1 MVSPLSPPS
10 FSILF
15 FLLSIFLTT
24 VSSLTCS
31 TQKLTGTITYP
42 NCLDLPVLNAFLHY
56 THDPQNSTLS
66 VAFIASPPT
75 PAGWVSWGINPTGV
89 GMAGAQVI
97 VAFKNDTAMAMKTL
111 NLKSYSEII
120 PGKLSFDVWDMKAE
134 EDGGGFMKIFATV
147 KVPVNVN
154 AVNHVWQVGP
164 SVFAGMVGPHEFS
177 PPNLNSK
184 GRLSLNGAAEVS
196 DVPLDSAT
204 KKKYIHGLL
213 NTVSWGILF
222 PLGVI
227 MARYVKTF
235 PSADPA
241 WFYLHVS
248 CQLCAYVL
256 GVAGWA
262 TGMKLGSESEGI
274 TFSIHRNVG
283 ITLFCLATIQVFA
296 LFLRP
301 NKDHKYRF
309 YWNIYHHSFGYTI
322 IILGI
327 LNIFRGYEMLGPDH
341 KWKSSYM
348 TVIIALAVIALV
360 LEAITWSV
368 VMKGK
373 CKNYNKT
380 YDGQT
385 REHNPD
391 E

>member
-1 MVSPLSPPS
+1 MVSPSLPS

-15 FLLSIFLTT
+15 FLISIFSTT

-31 TQKLTGTITYP
+31 TQKLTGTKTYSY
-42 NCLDLPVLNAFLHY
+42 CLDLPVLNSYLHY
-56 THDPQNSTLS
+56 THDQKNSTLS
-66 VAFIASPPT
+66 VVFIASPPS
-75 PAGWVSWGINPTGV
+75 PAGWVSWGINPTGT

-97 VAFKNDTAMAMKTL
+97 VAFKNDTVMAIKTL
-111 NLKSYSEII
+111 DLKSYSVII

-147 KVPVNVN
+147 KVPVNVDG
-154 AVNHVWQVGP
+154 VNHVWQVG
-164 SVFAGMVGPHEFS
+164 SAVMAGRVGPHEFN

-184 GRLSLNGAAEVS
+184 GRLSLNGAEVS
-196 DVPLDSAT
+196 DVPVDFAI
-204 KKKYIHGLL
+204 KKKNIHGLL

-241 WFYLHVS
+241 WFYLHVG
-248 CQLCAYVL
+248 CQLSAYVL

-262 TGMKLGSESEGI
+262 TGIKLGSESEGI
-274 TFSIHRNVG
+274 TFSVHRNVG
-283 ITLFCLATIQVFA
+283 ITLFCLATIQIFA
-296 LFLRP
+296 LLLRP

-327 LNIFRGYEMLGPDH
+327 LNIFRGLEILSPDH
-341 KWKSSYM
+341 KWKSSYIV
-348 TVIIALAVIALV
+348 VIIALAVIALV
-360 LEAITWSV
+360 LEAITWSF

-373 CKNYNKT
+373 SKNNNKT

-385 REHNPD
+385 RNQHLD
-391 E
+391 V